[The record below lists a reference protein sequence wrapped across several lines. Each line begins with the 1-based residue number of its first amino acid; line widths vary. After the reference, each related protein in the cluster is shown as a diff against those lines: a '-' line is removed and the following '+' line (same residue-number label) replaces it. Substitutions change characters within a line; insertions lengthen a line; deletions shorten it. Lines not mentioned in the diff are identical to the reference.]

1 MTIRIPPSEAAEA
14 GDTRWLVTFADLV
27 ALVLAFFVM
36 LYATQKVE
44 QGEWQA
50 MVRSLSQS
58 LKVTPQSDATPN
70 ARRNARPVDPARASD
85 LAYLETLIEGVRDRD
100 PALSGIVIRNLDDRL
115 VVALP
120 GDLLFASGRTEPAPG
135 AAGRIAALAQLL
147 GNIANR
153 VDLFGHTDPAPLSGR
168 GFESNWEL
176 SLARAESVAAMMRA
190 AGYGRPL
197 GAFGLADTRYADLGG
212 IASAARKQQLAR
224 RVDIVIR
231 TRREPR
237 R

>member
-1 MTIRIPPSEAAEA
+1 MTIRMPPTEAAEA
-14 GDTRWLVTFADLV
+14 GDTRWLLTFADLV
-27 ALVLAFFVM
+27 ALILSFFVM

-50 MVRSLSQS
+50 MVKSLSQS
-58 LKVTPQSDATPN
+58 LKVTPQSETAPN
-70 ARRNARPVDPARASD
+70 AARNARPFDPHRASD
-85 LAYLETLIEGVRDRD
+85 LSYLETLIDGVRGRD
-100 PALSGIVIRNLDDRL
+100 PALAGMVIRNLEDRL

-120 GDLLFASGRTEPAPG
+120 GDLLFASGRAEPMPG
-135 AAGRIAALAQLL
+135 ATQRIAALANLL
-147 GNIANR
+147 GNISNR
-153 VDLFGHTDPAPLSGR
+153 VDLFGHTDPTPMSGR
-168 GFESNWEL
+168 NFESNWEL

-190 AGYGRPL
+190 AGYDRPL
-197 GAFGLADTRYADLGG
+197 GAFGVSDTRSADLSGV
-212 IASAARKQQLAR
+212 ASGARRLQLAR